1 MIYLFATGHT
11 TAGFLFLLYNLI
23 IVSNVDNIV
32 RSYVVAKRSKISQ
45 PVIFI
50 GMVGGLLVF
59 DLAGLII
66 GPLVL
71 VYFITLLNSYKDKTL
86 YSFFS
91 DENGE

>member
-1 MIYLFATGHT
+1 MI
-11 TAGFLFLLYNLI
+11 
-23 IVSNVDNIV
+23 
-32 RSYVVAKRSKISQ
+32 
-45 PVIFI
+45 
-50 GMVGGLLVF
+50 GGLLVF

-71 VYFITLLNSYKDKTL
+71 VYFIALLNSYKDKTL